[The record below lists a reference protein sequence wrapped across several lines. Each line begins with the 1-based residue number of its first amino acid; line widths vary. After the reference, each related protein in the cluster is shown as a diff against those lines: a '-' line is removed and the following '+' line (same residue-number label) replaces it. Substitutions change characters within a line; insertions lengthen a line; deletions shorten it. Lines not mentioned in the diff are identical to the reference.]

1 MADPLV
7 IALALVGFLLLMLG
21 LGLVVTGWRLGRRP
35 RRDGDDHRAL

>member
-7 IALALVGFLLLMLG
+7 VALALVGFLLLMLG
-21 LGLVVTGWRLGRRP
+21 LGLVVTGWRLGRP